1 MEILKIVTIAV
12 VCAVICVI
20 VKQIKPEFVP
30 ILQISSLI
38 VIFTLCVSGV
48 KNLFASVSELAGVS
62 GVMQDEYIV
71 LLVKVLGVALIT
83 KFAIEICNDSGN
95 SVLGEAVSLAGK
107 AVILMMCF
115 PLLSTVARLA
125 AGMLK

>member
-1 MEILKIVTIAV
+1 MDILKLVSVAV
-12 VCAVICVI
+12 VCSVICVT

-38 VIFTLCVSGV
+38 VIFTLCVNSV
-48 KNLFASVSELAGVS
+48 KNLLTSVSELVGIS
-62 GVMQDEYIV
+62 GVVQDEYIL

-95 SVLGEAVSLAGK
+95 SVLGVAVSLAGK
-107 AVILMMCF
+107 AVILMICF

>member
-1 MEILKIVTIAV
+1 MDILKLVSLAV
-12 VCAVICVI
+12 VCSVICVI
-20 VKQIKPEFVP
+20 IKQIKPEFVP
-30 ILQISSLI
+30 ILQIGSLI

-48 KNLFASVSELAGVS
+48 KNILTSVSELAGVS
-62 GVMQDEYIV
+62 DVVQDEYIV

-95 SVLGEAVSLAGK
+95 SVLGVAVSLAGK
-107 AVILMMCF
+107 AVILIMCF
-115 PLLSTVARLA
+115 PLLSTVASLA